1 MLTAS
6 KAAVTSSPLNSG
18 YSTVSLRLQGAR
30 SRSIMGRIEGQRE
43 LARKRKRREQLKK
56 FRARFAKAKTQGDK
70 EAIIEKVF
78 RISPF
83 AVLETSAK

>member
-1 MLTAS
+1 
-6 KAAVTSSPLNSG
+6 
-18 YSTVSLRLQGAR
+18 
-30 SRSIMGRIEGQRE
+30 MGRIEGQRE

-83 AVLETSAK
+83 AVLETGAKK

>member
-1 MLTAS
+1 
-6 KAAVTSSPLNSG
+6 
-18 YSTVSLRLQGAR
+18 
-30 SRSIMGRIEGQRE
+30 MGRVEGQRE

-83 AVLETSAK
+83 AVLEASVK

>member
-1 MLTAS
+1 MLTVSEAG
-6 KAAVTSSPLNSG
+6 VTNSPLNSG
-18 YSTVSLRLQGAR
+18 NFTVRHRFQGER
-30 SRSIMGRIEGQRE
+30 SRSNMGRIEGQRE

-56 FRARFAKAKTQGDK
+56 FRAKFAKAKTQGDR

-83 AVLETSAK
+83 AVLEASVK